1 MRQFHLRGFSHAIGR
16 REFLAAAGAILPA
29 CLPIFGEERPK
40 QILIIRHAEKNDS
53 KSDIHLNARG
63 YARAAALPALFL
75 PAEFP
80 ARFDTPEFLFASRK
94 SAHSDRPV
102 ETITPLARALRL
114 KIDNTFDNEDYAG
127 LARHVLGKPVYAGKT
142 VLICWHHGNIPALA
156 GAMGIKDAATPWPEM
171 QFDRVWR
178 ITFADAV
185 PALTDL
191 PQRLLPDD
199 S

>member
-1 MRQFHLRGFSHAIGR
+1 MFSR
-16 REFLAAAGAILPA
+16 REFLATAGAILSG
-29 CLPIFGEERPK
+29 CLPIGAEERPK
-40 QILIIRHAEKNDS
+40 QILIVRHAEKNDN

-63 YARAAALPALFL
+63 YARAAALPTL
-75 PAEFP
+75 FP
-80 ARFDTPEFLFASRK
+80 ARFDTPEFLFASK
-94 SAHSDRPV
+94 QSAHSNRPL

-114 KIDNTFDNEDYAG
+114 QIDNTFTNEDYAG

-156 GAMGIKDAATPWPEM
+156 RALGIKDASAPWPEM

-178 ITFADAV
+178 ITFADGV

-191 PQRLLPDD
+191 PQRLLPGD

>member
-1 MRQFHLRGFSHAIGR
+1 MLQFRYGLSPAIGR
-16 REFLAAAGAILPA
+16 RQFLATASAILSG
-29 CLPIFGEERPK
+29 CLPIFGEQRPK
-40 QILIIRHAEKNDS
+40 QILIVRHAEKNDD

-63 YARAAALPALFL
+63 YARAAALPTLFPSRL
-75 PAEFP
+75 
-80 ARFDTPEFLFASRK
+80 DTPEFLFASRQ
-94 SAHSDRPV
+94 SAHSNRPL

-114 KIDNTFDNEDYAG
+114 QIDNTFTNEDYAG

-156 GAMGIKDAATPWPEM
+156 RALGIKDASAPWPEM

-178 ITFADAV
+178 ITFADGV

-191 PQRLLPDD
+191 PQRLLPGD